1 MLGLWQACIV
11 SAVRVPAS
19 DAPLS
24 EVMQF
29 ATTTYFGYDRH
40 GGVEGLGAL
49 ANSSIELWRQSRSL
63 PSSVQLIRASLFFE
77 SRRWHHYGYS
87 PDDEAEAYMRALVEK
102 LHVLSGGAVNADDE
116 STVWRIRRRLHR
128 PRK

>member
-1 MLGLWQACIV
+1 M

-19 DAPLS
+19 DASLS
-24 EVMQF
+24 DVMQF
-29 ATTTYFGYDRH
+29 ATFTYFGYDRH

-49 ANSSIELWRQSRSL
+49 ANSSLEQWRQTRSL

-77 SRRWHHYGYS
+77 SRRWHHYGYP
-87 PDDEAEAYMRALVEK
+87 PDEEAEAYMRALVEK
-102 LHVLSGGAVNADDE
+102 LRDLSGGSVKADDE
-116 STVWRIRRRLHR
+116 SVVWRIRRRLHR

>member
-1 MLGLWQACIV
+1 M

-102 LHVLSGGAVNADDE
+102 LHVLGGGAVNADDE